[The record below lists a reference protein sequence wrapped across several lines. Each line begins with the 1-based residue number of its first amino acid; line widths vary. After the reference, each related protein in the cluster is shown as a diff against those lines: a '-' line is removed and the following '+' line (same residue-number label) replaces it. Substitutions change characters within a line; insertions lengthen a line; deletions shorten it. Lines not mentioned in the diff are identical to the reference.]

1 MTDGKR
7 SYPSLPDPARWLL
20 LILSSAVAAFLLA
33 KLHFTAGLL
42 VAPLVLAA
50 CMAARGWDT
59 RVNNSIFACAQA
71 TIGLLMA
78 QSLTLPVLHE
88 ITLRWPIYLLSV
100 LAVIALSFSL
110 GWILMRLRIMPGSTA
125 LWGSSPGAA
134 SAMTLLS
141 SGFGADARLVAFMLY
156 LRVVLVVIGTSVVAH
171 FAPHPA
177 HFHPLGTRHD
187 LTPHTDALVVPV
199 VLIITLVAY
208 FIRFPA
214 AAMLLGLALG
224 ILAHIL
230 TSTPLAPSLWLLAPA
245 YFVVGWVI
253 GLRFTMDVVHHA
265 ARALPA
271 VLCSSLILIGAC
283 AALATP
289 IARIAHT
296 DWLSAYLATSPGGA
310 DSLAIIAASSPVDMA
325 FVMTMQVARFVVLL
339 AVGPPL
345 ATWLTRRA
353 ESLDRA

>member
-1 MTDGKR
+1 MTDEKR
-7 SYPSLPDPARWLL
+7 PHPASSDLVRWF
-20 LILSSAVAAFLLA
+20 ILVLCSAAAAFLLA

-50 CMAARGWDT
+50 YMAVRGWQT
-59 RVNNSIFACAQA
+59 RVHNSLFAGAQA

-100 LAVIALSFSL
+100 FAVIALSFSL

-141 SGFGADARLVAFMLY
+141 SAFGADTRLVAFMLY
-156 LRVVLVVIGTSVVAH
+156 LRVVLVVIGTSVVAR
-171 FAPHPA
+171 FALHPA
-177 HFHPLGTRHD
+177 HFHPLGGMPER
-187 LTPHTDALVVPV
+187 LPHADALVVPV
-199 VLIITLVAY
+199 VLAITLAAS
-208 FIRFPA
+208 FINFPA
-214 AAMLLGLALG
+214 AAMLLGLASG
-224 ILAHIL
+224 ILAHML
-230 TSTPLAPSLWLLAPA
+230 TSAALAPSIWLLAPA

-283 AALATP
+283 AALAIP
-289 IARIAHT
+289 VARIAHT

-325 FVMTMQVARFVVLL
+325 FVMTMQIARFIILL
-339 AVGPPL
+339 AVGPTL
-345 ATWLTRRA
+345 ATWLAHRA
-353 ESLDRA
+353 RHLDRP

>member
-1 MTDGKR
+1 M
-7 SYPSLPDPARWLL
+7 SDPARWSL
-20 LILSSAVAAFLLA
+20 LILCSAAAAFLLA
-33 KLHFTAGLL
+33 ELHFTAGLL

-50 CMAARGWDT
+50 SMAARGWHA
-59 RVNNSIFACAQA
+59 RVHNSLFACAQA

-88 ITLRWPIYLLSV
+88 ITLRWPIYLVSV

-134 SAMTLLS
+134 SDMTLLS
-141 SGFGADARLVAFMLY
+141 SGFGADTRLVAFMLY
-156 LRVVLVVIGTSVVAH
+156 LRVVLVVISTSVVAH
-171 FAPHPA
+171 FARHPA
-177 HFHPLGTRHD
+177 HFHPLGIRHD

-199 VLIITLVAY
+199 VLFITLAAS
-208 FIRFPA
+208 FINFPA
-214 AAMLLGLALG
+214 AAMLLGLATG
-224 ILAHIL
+224 ILAHTL
-230 TSTPLAPSLWLLAPA
+230 TDAPLAPSIWLLAPA

-283 AALATP
+283 AVLAIP
-289 IARIAHT
+289 VARIAHT

-310 DSLAIIAASSPVDMA
+310 DSLAIITASSPVDMA
-325 FVMTMQVARFVVLL
+325 FVMTMQVARFIILL
-339 AVGPPL
+339 AIGPPL
-345 ATWLTRRA
+345 ATWLAQRA
-353 ESLDRA
+353 RNLDRA